1 MFMDMQHFANT
12 HRVVGAPVVKR
23 AQERKLRVTAGDQDQ
38 TLAPEPQPCDG
49 SELAVTC
56 CAI

>member
-12 HRVVGAPVVKR
+12 HRVVGAPVVRR
-23 AQERKLRVTAGDQDQ
+23 AQERKLRFTVRDQDQ

-49 SELAVTC
+49 SEPAVTC
-56 CAI
+56 WAI